1 MNCCVNQTV
10 KIRFNNMNFS
20 TVDNV
25 DDSLVY
31 LNAYHF
37 VTDARQNGSSR
48 QSDVPETNDRNF
60 QLR

>member
-1 MNCCVNQTV
+1 MD
-10 KIRFNNMNFS
+10 FS

-31 LNAYHF
+31 LNAYYF
-37 VTDARQNGSSR
+37 VTDARQHGSSW
-48 QSDVPETNDRNF
+48 QSDVPEANNRNF